1 MLTQM
6 GTALRLWFGLTLLLG
21 LGYPLGMTALSQW
34 IFPTQANGSLLYQ
47 GDRVVG
53 SRLMG
58 QPFETADY
66 FWSRPSAVA
75 YNGAGSGGSNLG
87 PLNPELQRQ
96 ISARLAQLQQ
106 AAGDESERSPEQ
118 SAADESGLIPVD
130 LVTTSGSGLDPHLSP
145 AAAYY
150 QVARVAKV
158 RGLPAT
164 QVEALVTRQ
173 IEVPP
178 LGVLGAPVVNV
189 LLLNLALDELSSTA
203 PRSARK

>member
-1 MLTQM
+1 
-6 GTALRLWFGLTLLLG
+6 
-21 LGYPLGMTALSQW
+21 MTALAQW
-34 IFPTQANGSLLYQ
+34 IFPAQANGSLVYQ

-53 SRLMG
+53 SRLIG
-58 QPFETADY
+58 QLFDAPGY

-87 PLNPELQRQ
+87 PLNPALQQQ
-96 ISARLAQLQQ
+96 IAARLAVLESTAG
-106 AAGDESERSPEQ
+106 AASEHSPGQ
-118 SAADESGLIPVD
+118 VGAGRMPVD
-130 LVTTSGSGLDPHLSP
+130 LVTSSGSGLDPHLSP

-178 LGVLGAPVVNV
+178 LGVLGAPVVNI
-189 LLLNLALDELSSTA
+189 LLLNLALDELASGASQ
-203 PRSARK
+203 PARK